1 MFPRKIIQQIAAET
15 KRYYAQCQQN
25 VKNKHKKWVGVTEA
39 ELLPFLSNISHG
51 TNQFLW
57 NERLLIDFILYKCAM
72 ILLNL

>member
-39 ELLPFLSNISHG
+39 ELLPFWSNISHG
-51 TNQFLW
+51 TNQFL
-57 NERLLIDFILYKCAM
+57 
-72 ILLNL
+72 